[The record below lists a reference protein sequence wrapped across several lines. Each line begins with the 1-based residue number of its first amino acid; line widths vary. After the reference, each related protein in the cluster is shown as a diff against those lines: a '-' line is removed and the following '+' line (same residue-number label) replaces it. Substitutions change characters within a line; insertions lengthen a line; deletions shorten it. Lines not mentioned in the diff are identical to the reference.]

1 MVAVSLQDLT
11 TSIGRQQVLDGVSA
25 EIADGEFAAVLGPSG
40 TGKST
45 LLRSIAGL
53 VTPSRGRVD
62 FDGVDITST
71 KVAERDIGLVF
82 QSPALLPSRNVRR
95 NVEFPLEIRK
105 QTVESI
111 RQRVGAEARATH
123 IEHLLERKPT
133 TLSRGEQQ
141 LVQIARTMVRSPRPR
156 SSRRCS
162 ATTIRISTRSERR
175 SSDSPRPGSPRST
188 RTRSRERS
196 ARRSSRRK
204 RPPRR
209 RSTRSTSPS
218 TTAMN

>member
-123 IEHLLERKPT
+123 I
-133 TLSRGEQQ
+133 
-141 LVQIARTMVRSPRPR
+141 
-156 SSRRCS
+156 
-162 ATTIRISTRSERR
+162 
-175 SSDSPRPGSPRST
+175 
-188 RTRSRERS
+188 
-196 ARRSSRRK
+196 
-204 RPPRR
+204 
-209 RSTRSTSPS
+209 
-218 TTAMN
+218 